1 MSLLTFAFHCLIL
14 IVAREEGNLPFQ
26 CLLSD
31 MLGLTYDGD
40 GVDVEVEL
48 VGREAPPAGGAV
60 LEPESGEVGRA
71 KVADST

>member
-1 MSLLTFAFHCLIL
+1 
-14 IVAREEGNLPFQ
+14 
-26 CLLSD
+26 